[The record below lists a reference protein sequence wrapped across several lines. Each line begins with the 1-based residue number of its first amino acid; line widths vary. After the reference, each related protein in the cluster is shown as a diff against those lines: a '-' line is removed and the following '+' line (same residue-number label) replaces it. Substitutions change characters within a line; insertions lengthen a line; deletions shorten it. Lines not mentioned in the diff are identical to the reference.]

1 MDINPTTIFITIV
14 NFIILLLFLR
24 HFLFDKVNGAIE
36 SRANEVK
43 ETIDRANADRA
54 EAEALK
60 SENQEKLKMAKEE
73 GKTIVSQYK
82 LKAEEVS
89 EDIVKE
95 ANREAQLIMERA
107 KKEAER
113 QKEKLTSELREETV
127 NLAVLLSSKALEKS
141 INEEEHRR
149 LIQDFIKV
157 GI

>member
-1 MDINPTTIFITIV
+1 MSIHLETIFITIV
-14 NFIILLLFLR
+14 NFLILLLFLK
-24 HFLFDKVNGAIE
+24 HFLFEKVNGAIE
-36 SRANEVK
+36 KRTTEVK
-43 ETIDRANADRA
+43 ETIDKAVADRA

-73 GKTIVSQYK
+73 GKNIVSQYK
-82 LKAEEVS
+82 LKAEKVS
-89 EDIVKE
+89 EDIVNE
-95 ANREAQLIMERA
+95 ANKEAQLIMERA
-107 KKEAER
+107 KQEAER
-113 QKEKLTSELREETV
+113 QKEKLVSELKEETV

>member
-1 MDINPTTIFITIV
+1 MDINPTTILITIV

-24 HFLFDKVNGAIE
+24 HFLFDKINGTIE
-36 SRANEVK
+36 GRANEIK
-43 ETIDRANADRA
+43 ETIDKANADRA
-54 EAEALK
+54 DAAALK
-60 SENQEKLKMAKEE
+60 SENQEKVMMAKEE
-73 GKTIVSQYK
+73 GKAIVSEYK
-82 LKAEEVS
+82 LKAEKVS

-113 QKEKLTSELREETV
+113 QKEKLVSELKEETV
-127 NLAVLLSSKALEKS
+127 NLAVLLSSKALEKT